1 MIHRNRQV
9 IRRAVWTYP
18 HFLIRI
24 SEQMM
29 RPPKLFSSKHDIAVV
44 GLYRSGKTV
53 FITSLINHL
62 MHHRPDELK
71 LGDGSIKITFD
82 EELPPQNGFSRFPYE
97 EFRYENNGNWP
108 KKTKATF
115 QYRCSFFR
123 SDWGWSK
130 GELSLVDIPGE
141 RLSDIAIAKL
151 SYGQW
156 SDRLLQ
162 KVFQDGH
169 YRDAAQSYQQ
179 LASDQSATEQSVVA
193 SYRELLAELYRSFRP
208 IISPSTFLLTADGKF
223 NGTSI
228 IKGDHASAYCGLSA
242 DSQFAPL
249 PQSIRHSKPELSK
262 LFASRYA
269 DYRKNLAGPLVKSL
283 SRCNEMVVLLD
294 VTTLLAANTGMYNGN
309 RALLE
314 LLFEILSPGRGLLG
328 IGLDLLRKSLGGRI
342 GRRGISKIAVVAT
355 KADKVHD
362 SQRDKLVD
370 LAKDMSG
377 GIVERQKQRTSN
389 LECRYFACAAVKSTF
404 SQVDGTLRGN
414 LLGDD
419 GPVEY
424 PVSDLPSRWPGK
436 WEQGEFV
443 FPDVAPLFPENAALA
458 PDHLGMDHII
468 DFLVKSQ
475 V

>member
-1 MIHRNRQV
+1 MKRNRQV
-9 IRRAVWTYP
+9 IRTVAWTFR
-18 HFLIRI
+18 HFLIQT

-29 RPPKLFSSKHDIAVV
+29 RPPKIFSSKHNIAVV

-62 MHHRPDELK
+62 MHHRRDELK
-71 LGDGSIKITFD
+71 IGDGSIKITFD
-82 EELPPQNGFSRFPYE
+82 EELPTQNGFARFPYQV
-97 EFRYENNGNWP
+97 FRYGNNGRWP
-108 KKTKATF
+108 TKTKATF
-115 QYRCSFFR
+115 QYRCTFFR
-123 SDWGWSK
+123 SDWGWIK

-151 SYGQW
+151 SFDQW

-162 KVFQDGH
+162 KVFQDSH
-169 YRDAAQSYQQ
+169 YRDAAQTYQQ
-179 LASDQSATEQSVVA
+179 LASDLSATEESVVA
-193 SYRELLAELYRSFRP
+193 SYRELLAKLYRSFRP
-208 IISPSTFLLTADGKF
+208 IISPSTFLLTAEGQF

-228 IKGDHASAYCGLSA
+228 MGGDHSSAFCGLSA
-242 DSQFAPL
+242 DLQFAPL
-249 PQSIRHSKPELSK
+249 PQSIRQSNPELSK
-262 LFASRYA
+262 IFANRYA
-269 DYRKNLAGPLVKSL
+269 DYRKKLAAPLVKSL

-314 LLFEILSPGRGLLG
+314 LLFEILSPGKGLLG
-328 IGLDLLRKSLGGRI
+328 TSLDLLRMSLGGRI
-342 GRRGISKIAVVAT
+342 GRRGISKIAMVAT

-370 LAKDMSG
+370 LARDMSE
-377 GIVERQKQRTSN
+377 GIVERQRQRTNN
-389 LECRYFACAAVKSTF
+389 LDCRYFACAAVKSTF
-404 SQVDGTLRGN
+404 SQANGTLRGN

-424 PVSDLPSRWPGK
+424 AVSGLPSRWPGK
-436 WEQGEFV
+436 WNQGEFV

-468 DFLVKSQ
+468 DFLMKSQ